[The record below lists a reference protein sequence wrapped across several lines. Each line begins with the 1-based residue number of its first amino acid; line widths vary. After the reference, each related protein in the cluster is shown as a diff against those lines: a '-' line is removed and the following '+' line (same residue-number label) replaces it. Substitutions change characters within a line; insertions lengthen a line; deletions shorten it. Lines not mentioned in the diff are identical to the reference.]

1 MKKPVF
7 LLLPL
12 MLIIAFCADSREY
25 NPFGPAVRP
34 VKPESE
40 QVLKGCPLFRLSTD
54 EAPLSYI
61 LACAYDSILVV
72 SLDKNE
78 FVTGVFDISRGELV
92 GKYIHKGRGPMEL
105 LSFSSTYQC
114 WDERD
119 SLYLNCFD
127 VSGQNN
133 FVSFNITAA
142 VKDGEIK
149 LRRIG
154 EFIPVTLNA
163 RKADDSTNV
172 YYRLTDNTMALERF
186 TKNGHLLNSWK
197 LFPDIP
203 MTNFSIMSFGLALS
217 DDGTKAAIAMTAFPC
232 LNILDMVTG
241 ERKSVTFARRIG
253 FESVYDTYRSSFTYP
268 EISSCCG
275 TFTSG
280 NLVCVRTDNVGDS
293 NGDAKSALLIF
304 DWDGNLKYRLLISE
318 DLATYGTVFDPV
330 HKKMYCCTEDDDT
343 LYCYDLSGYL

>member
-1 MKKPVF
+1 MAENDWKSRLGVVFSTNPDFKYETEEESPQQQTLPPQKQKLRVFIEKKNRGGKQVTVIAGF
-7 LLLPL
+7 IGTEEDLQALGR
-12 MLIIAFCADSREY
+12 MLKTKC
-25 NPFGPAVRP
+25 G
-34 VKPESE
+34 
-40 QVLKGCPLFRLSTD
+40 
-54 EAPLSYI
+54 
-61 LACAYDSILVV
+61 
-72 SLDKNE
+72 
-78 FVTGVFDISRGELV
+78 TGGS
-92 GKYIHKGRGPMEL
+92 
-105 LSFSSTYQC
+105 
-114 WDERD
+114 
-119 SLYLNCFD
+119 
-127 VSGQNN
+127 
-133 FVSFNITAA
+133 

-275 TFTSG
+275 IFTFG
-280 NLVCVRTDNVGDS
+280 GLVCVRTDNVGYS

-330 HKKMYCCTEDDDT
+330 HKKMYCCTNNDT
-343 LYCYDLSGYL
+343 LYCYDLSKYL